1 MKMFA
6 NENLFEPIID
16 YLESLGHDVIS
27 IRDSGLSGISDD
39 EVYKRACNEKQ
50 VIITMDKDFS
60 RIFRFPPEKC
70 GGIIVVKIYKR
81 TVDETL
87 SIFKKFYGSI
97 QEKDILENLVII
109 TAEGVRI
116 RRSKR

>member
-1 MKMFA
+1 MKMLA
-6 NENLFEPIID
+6 DENLFEPIID
-16 YLESLGHDVIS
+16 YLESIGHDVAS

-39 EVYKRACNEKQ
+39 EVYKRACKDKQ

-60 RIFRFPPEKC
+60 KIFRFPPENC
-70 GGIIVVKIYKR
+70 GGIVVLKIYKR
-81 TVDETL
+81 TVDDTL
-87 SIFKKFYGSI
+87 LLFKKFYEAM
-97 QEKDILENLVII
+97 QEKDILGNLVIV

>member
-1 MKMFA
+1 MKMLA
-6 NENLFEPIID
+6 DENLFEPFID
-16 YLESLGHDVIS
+16 YLESLGHDVAS

-39 EVYKRACNEKQ
+39 EVYERACKDKQ

-60 RIFRFPPEKC
+60 KIFRFPPENC

-81 TVDETL
+81 TVDVTL
-87 SIFKKFYGSI
+87 SIFKRFYEPM
-97 QEKDILENLVII
+97 QEKDILGNLVVV